1 MGVNYNFLYFS
12 GDDSDYDVDS
22 NDIDEELGRGTS
34 SIVFFLTFLTIIL
47 ASTLLVSISSDNI
60 PNMIDEWLHEVT
72 NYSGFWLNHIIKD
85 NCNDTLKTIL
95 LKNYKDFQRWIL

>member
-12 GDDSDYDVDS
+12 GDDSDYNVDS

-47 ASTLLVSISSDNI
+47 ASALLVSIIFRQHSQHDWWMVKRN
-60 PNMIDEWLHEVT
+60 NQ
-72 NYSGFWLNHIIKD
+72 
-85 NCNDTLKTIL
+85 L
-95 LKNYKDFQRWIL
+95 LRLLTQPYH